1 VPAGAGAAPCALKD
15 RTYAMSCRICSSLT
29 SPWNV
34 GMSGWNPATI
44 FACGLTAV
52 YAVVGG
58 ALVIWGDPGA
68 LSFDQYGDTLVKF
81 AGAIGL
87 LGIGRGIAA
96 AKGK

>member
-1 VPAGAGAAPCALKD
+1 MGHNLEEVEMKLSDAL
-15 RTYAMSCRICSSLT
+15 
-29 SPWNV
+29 PW
-34 GMSGWNPATI
+34 ATI

-96 AKGK
+96 AKK